1 MNFIHNSL
9 WLGCTYKF
17 RITAEM
23 FGVTSSEFKK
33 HCAGPATGK
42 GTPVRTVFS
51 KLID

>member
-23 FGVTSSEFKK
+23 FGVTVSEFKK
-33 HCAGPATGK
+33 HCARPAKGK
-42 GTPVRTVFS
+42 KLPVWAMFG
-51 KLID
+51 